1 MSKNQKKTK
10 KTYDPSLRWDVVE
23 IDHNEQEPGGE
34 FGKRRVVSAKPLRR
48 ERAENLLARC
58 AEHQASMNEI
68 GCKSHRTFVLVEA
81 V

>member
-23 IDHNEQEPGGE
+23 
-34 FGKRRVVSAKPLRR
+34 